1 MALARIIR
9 RNVFLIIFALSL
21 LSGTGASAQP
31 CPVHAP
37 QYSLTEDTVSWSMT
51 ILVGRSCIQGVRF
64 GNVHFESLKLVSPPQ
79 SGKVELLG
87 SGFIYSPK
95 ADFQG
100 QDSFSLAVLGSV
112 DGKRGSSTIQVTV
125 LVSRS
130 GSPNAAPPTV
140 SADALDS
147 NSQSAAGN
155 TTAHGYSPPVSF
167 TAPSNGATVSGSLV
181 NLTAAVSDAVESV
194 QFVLGGINVG
204 YIIGG
209 ENVGATL
216 TSPPY
221 ATVWDSTRVADGSYM
236 LHAVAKYTS
245 GNYRSSSVF
254 VTVKNK

>member
-1 MALARIIR
+1 M
-9 RNVFLIIFALSL
+9 
-21 LSGTGASAQP
+21 
-31 CPVHAP
+31 
-37 QYSLTEDTVSWSMT
+37 
-51 ILVGRSCIQGVRF
+51 
-64 GNVHFESLKLVSPPQ
+64 
-79 SGKVELLG
+79 
-87 SGFIYSPK
+87 
-95 ADFQG
+95 
-100 QDSFSLAVLGSV
+100 
-112 DGKRGSSTIQVTV
+112 TV

-221 ATVWDSTRVADGSYM
+221 ATVWIARELPMVPICSTPLRSIPQATTDPV
-236 LHAVAKYTS
+236 
-245 GNYRSSSVF
+245 RSSLP
-254 VTVKNK
+254 